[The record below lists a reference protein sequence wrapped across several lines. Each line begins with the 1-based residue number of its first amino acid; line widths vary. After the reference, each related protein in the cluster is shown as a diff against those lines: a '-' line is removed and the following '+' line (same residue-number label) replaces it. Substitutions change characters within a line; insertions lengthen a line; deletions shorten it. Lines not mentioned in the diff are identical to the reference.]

1 MILGAAWR
9 RGRRLAVELAASAGT
24 AVRGIVANRMRA
36 FLSTV
41 GIAIGVATLMTI
53 YGLVSGLT
61 TSFTRQLAALGSST
75 MYVTSRP
82 WVIRGDWWRYRNR
95 PPISRDDVEALRRRG
110 DLLSAVAPVANA
122 AAEVSYRGERIGL
135 VQIQGTS
142 SEYIDTSTIKLAS
155 GRFLSSLEGAGAQQV
170 AVIGSEVAQRLF
182 QGASPLGARIS
193 LGPSR
198 FTVIGVLVPQG
209 KAFGRSLDNLV
220 IIPIDAFGRLYGMRR
235 DMAIAVTARPDS
247 LFQAEDQ
254 IIEIMRGERA
264 LAAADDD
271 TFSINR
277 QSELVKIFN
286 EETSALFGVAIAIG
300 LITLLVG
307 GIGVMNIM
315 LVAVTERT
323 REIGVRRAL
332 GARRRSILVQFLTEA
347 ALVTMVG
354 GAIGTAIG
362 VMASAIIDRTAPVSA
377 ELSPAAVIGALVFSA
392 IIGLAFGTWPAYRAA
407 HLDPIESLRYELVA
421 PVDVDTVCEAPE

>member
-1 MILGAAWR
+1 VILGAAWR
-9 RGRRLAVELAASAGT
+9 RGRRLAVELAASLGT
-24 AVRGIVANRMRA
+24 ALRGIAANRMRA

-61 TSFTRQLAALGSST
+61 SSFTRQLAALGSST
-75 MYVTSRP
+75 MYVTSHP

-95 PPISRDDVEALRRRG
+95 PPITRDDVEALRRRG
-110 DLLSAVAPVANA
+110 DLLAAVAPVANA
-122 AAEVSYRGERIGL
+122 VAEVSYRGDRIGS
-135 VQIQGTS
+135 VRVQGTS
-142 SEYIDTSTIKLAS
+142 SEYIDTSTIKIS
-155 GRFLSSLEGAGAQQV
+155 RGRFLSPIEGASAIHV
-170 AVIGSEVAQRLF
+170 AVIGSEVSERLF
-182 QGASPLGARIS
+182 KGASPIGARIS
-193 LGPSR
+193 LGSQR
-198 FTVIGVLVPQG
+198 FTVIGSLLPQG
-209 KAFGRSLDNLV
+209 KAFGQSLDNLV
-220 IIPIDAFGRLYGMRR
+220 IVPIDTFGRMYGMKR
-235 DMAIAVTARPDS
+235 DLSIAVTAAPES
-247 LFQAEDQ
+247 LYQAEDQ
-254 IIEIMRGERA
+254 IVEVLRRERG
-264 LAAADDD
+264 LAAEEED

-286 EETSALFGVAIAIG
+286 EETAALFGVAIAIG

-332 GARRRSILVQFLTEA
+332 GARQRTILVQFLAES

-362 VMASAIIDRTAPVSA
+362 VIASGIIDSVAPVSA
-377 ELSPAAVIGALVFSA
+377 ELSATAVVGALVFSA
-392 IIGLAFGTWPAYRAA
+392 IIGLVFGTWPAYRAA
-407 HLDPIESLRYELVA
+407 HLDPIESLRYE
-421 PVDVDTVCEAPE
+421 

>member
-1 MILGAAWR
+1 MITRVRRFGVEAVAA
-9 RGRRLAVELAASAGT
+9 VMT
-24 AVRGIVANRMRA
+24 ALRGIVANRMRA

-61 TSFTRQLAALGSST
+61 TSFTNQITALGSNT

-82 WVIRGDWWRYRNR
+82 WVIRGDWWEYRNR
-95 PPISRDDVEALRRRG
+95 PPITRADIAALHHSATY
-110 DLLSAVAPVANA
+110 LAAVAPVASA
-122 AAEVSYRGERIGL
+122 AAEVSFRNERISN
-135 VQIQGTS
+135 VQVRGTTN
-142 SEYIDTSTIKLAS
+142 EYLDTSTLKLEQ
-155 GRFLSSLEGAGAQQV
+155 GRFLSSLESASSNQV
-170 AVIGSEVAQRLF
+170 VVIGSEVVERLF
-182 QGASPLGARIS
+182 AHDSPLGAKIL
-193 LGPSR
+193 LGPHR
-198 FTVIGVLVPQG
+198 FTVIGVLKPQG

-220 IIPIDAFGRLYGMRR
+220 IIPIEAFGSIYGMQRN
-235 DMAIAVTARPDS
+235 MAIVASAQPDH
-247 LFQAEDQ
+247 LYEAEEQ
-254 IIEIMRGERA
+254 IIEVLRRSRGLGPEVG
-264 LAAADDD
+264 D

-332 GARRRSILVQFLTEA
+332 GARKRTILMQFLVES
-347 ALVTMVG
+347 ALVTMIG
-354 GAIGTAIG
+354 GSIGTALGVIASSVIDKVSPIG
-362 VMASAIIDRTAPVSA
+362 A
-377 ELSPAAVIGALVFSA
+377 ELSSTAIVGAVVFSA
-392 IIGLAFGTWPAYRAA
+392 IVGLAFGTWPASRAA
-407 HLDPIESLRYELVA
+407 GLDPIESLRFE
-421 PVDVDTVCEAPE
+421 

>member
-1 MILGAAWR
+1 VILGRAWR
-9 RGRRLAVELAASAGT
+9 GGWRLAVELAAAGGT
-24 AVRGIVANRMRA
+24 ALRGIAANRMRA

-53 YGLVSGLT
+53 YGIVTGLT
-61 TSFTRQLAALGSST
+61 SSFTRQLAALGSNT
-75 MYVTSRP
+75 MYVSSRP
-82 WVIRGDWWRYRNR
+82 WVLRDDWWMYRNR
-95 PPISRDDVEALRRRG
+95 PPIRRDDVVALRQRG
-110 DLLSAVAPVANA
+110 DLLAAVAPVANA
-122 AAEVSYRGERIGL
+122 VAEVSFRGERIGS
-135 VQIQGTS
+135 VQVQGTS

-155 GRFLSSLEGAGAQQV
+155 GRFLAPLEGSGVSQV
-170 AVIGSEVAQRLF
+170 AVIGSEVAARLF
-182 QGASPLGARIS
+182 KGASPLGARIA
-193 LGPSR
+193 LGPQR
-198 FTVIGVLVPQG
+198 FTVVGSLMPQG

-220 IIPIDAFGRLYGMRR
+220 IIPIDTFGKLYGMKRN
-235 DMAIAVTARPDS
+235 MSIAVAAKPDS
-247 LFQAEDQ
+247 LLQAEDQ
-254 IIEIMRGERA
+254 IVEILRRHRG
-264 LAAADDD
+264 LAAGDEQ

-332 GARRRSILVQFLTEA
+332 GARRRTILVQFLTEA

-362 VMASAIIDRTAPVSA
+362 VIASGIIDRTAPVSA
-377 ELSPAAVIGALVFSA
+377 ELSTAAIVGALLFSGV
-392 IIGLAFGTWPAYRAA
+392 IGLAFGTWPAYRAA
-407 HLDPIESLRYELVA
+407 HLDPIESLRYE
-421 PVDVDTVCEAPE
+421 

>member
-1 MILGAAWR
+1 VILGAAWR

-254 IIEIMRGERA
+254 IIEILRGERA
-264 LAAADDD
+264 LAADDDD

-377 ELSPAAVIGALVFSA
+377 ELSPAAVIGALVFSG

-407 HLDPIESLRYELVA
+407 HLDPIESLRYE
-421 PVDVDTVCEAPE
+421 

>member
-1 MILGAAWR
+1 VIAGVRRFGVEAAA
-9 RGRRLAVELAASAGT
+9 AVMT

-61 TSFTRQLAALGSST
+61 TSFTTQIAALGSNT

-82 WVIRGDWWRYRNR
+82 WVIRGDWWEYRNR
-95 PPISRDDVEALRRRG
+95 PPITRADVAALRH
-110 DLLSAVAPVANA
+110 DASMLAAVAPVATA
-122 AAEVSYRGERIGL
+122 AAEVSFRSDHVSGVE
-135 VQIQGTS
+135 VHGTT
-142 SEYIDTSTIKLAS
+142 SEFLDTSTLRLER
-155 GRFLSSLEGAGAQQV
+155 GRFLSPLEGASSNQV
-170 AVIGSEVAQRLF
+170 VIIGSEVAERLF
-182 QGASPLGARIS
+182 ANEATPGAALGAKVL
-193 LGPSR
+193 LGPHR
-198 FTVIGVLVPQG
+198 FTVIGVLKPQG
-209 KAFGRSLDNLV
+209 KAFGRSRDNLA
-220 IIPIDAFGRLYGMRR
+220 IIPIEAFGAIYGMQRN
-235 DMAIAVTARPDS
+235 MAIVVTSVPDH
-247 LFQAEDQ
+247 LNEAEEQ
-254 IIEIMRGERA
+254 IIEVLRRSRGLDAETP
-264 LAAADDD
+264 D

-332 GARRRSILVQFLTEA
+332 GARKRTILLQFLVES
-347 ALVTMVG
+347 ALVTMIG
-354 GAIGTAIG
+354 GCIGTTLGAVG
-362 VMASAIIDRTAPVSA
+362 SAIIGRISPVGA
-377 ELSPAAVIGALVFSA
+377 ELSSTAIAGAIVFSA
-392 IIGLAFGTWPAYRAA
+392 IVGLAFGTWPASRAA
-407 HLDPIESLRYELVA
+407 ALDPIESLRFE
-421 PVDVDTVCEAPE
+421 

>member
-1 MILGAAWR
+1 VILGAAWR
-9 RGRRLAVELAASAGT
+9 RGRRLAVELAASLGT
-24 AVRGIVANRMRA
+24 ALRGIAANRMRA

-61 TSFTRQLAALGSST
+61 SSFTRQLAALGSST
-75 MYVTSRP
+75 MYVTSHP

-95 PPISRDDVEALRRRG
+95 PPITRDDVEALRRRG
-110 DLLSAVAPVANA
+110 DLLAAVAPVANA
-122 AAEVSYRGERIGL
+122 VAEVSYRGDRIGS
-135 VQIQGTS
+135 VRVQGTS
-142 SEYIDTSTIKLAS
+142 SEYIDTSTIKIS
-155 GRFLSSLEGAGAQQV
+155 RGRFLSPIEGASAIHV
-170 AVIGSEVAQRLF
+170 AVIGSEVSERLF
-182 QGASPLGARIS
+182 KGASPIGARIS
-193 LGPSR
+193 LGSQR
-198 FTVIGVLVPQG
+198 FTVIGSLLPQG
-209 KAFGRSLDNLV
+209 KAFGQSLDNLV
-220 IIPIDAFGRLYGMRR
+220 IVPIDTFGRMYGMKR
-235 DMAIAVTARPDS
+235 DLSIAVTAEPES
-247 LFQAEDQ
+247 LYQAEDQ
-254 IIEIMRGERA
+254 IVEVLRRERG
-264 LAAADDD
+264 LAAEEED

-286 EETSALFGVAIAIG
+286 EETAALFGVAIAIG

-332 GARRRSILVQFLTEA
+332 GARQRTILVQFLAES

-362 VMASAIIDRTAPVSA
+362 VIASGIIDSVAPVSA
-377 ELSPAAVIGALVFSA
+377 ELSATAVVGALVFSA
-392 IIGLAFGTWPAYRAA
+392 IIGLVFGTWPAYRAA
-407 HLDPIESLRYELVA
+407 HLDPIESLRYE
-421 PVDVDTVCEAPE
+421 

>member
-1 MILGAAWR
+1 MIARVRRFGVEAA
-9 RGRRLAVELAASAGT
+9 AAMMT
-24 AVRGIVANRMRA
+24 AFRGIVANRMRA

-61 TSFTRQLAALGSST
+61 TQFTAQIAALGSNT

-82 WVIRGDWWRYRNR
+82 WVIRGDWWEYRNR
-95 PPISRDDVEALRRRG
+95 PPITRADVAALQHG
-110 DLLSAVAPVANA
+110 ASYVAAVAPSATA
-122 AAEVSYRGERIGL
+122 AAEVTFRNERISG
-135 VQIQGTS
+135 VRVQGTTN
-142 SEYIDTSTIKLAS
+142 EYLDTSTLKLAQ
-155 GRFLSSLEGAGAQQV
+155 GRFLSAVEGASSNHV
-170 AVIGSEVAQRLF
+170 VVVGSEVVERLF
-182 QGASPLGARIS
+182 PNQSPLGARIR
-193 LGPSR
+193 LGPNQ
-198 FTVIGVLVPQG
+198 FTVIGALKPQG

-220 IIPIDAFGRLYGMRR
+220 IIPIEAFGEIYGMQRNMVIVVSALPDHLYEAEEQIVEVLRR
-235 DMAIAVTARPDS
+235 SRGLGPETA
-247 LFQAEDQ
+247 
-254 IIEIMRGERA
+254 
-264 LAAADDD
+264 D

-332 GARRRSILVQFLTEA
+332 GARRRTILMQFLVES
-347 ALVTMVG
+347 ALVTMMG
-354 GAIGTAIG
+354 GCIGTALGAIG
-362 VMASAIIDRTAPVSA
+362 SAVIDRVSPVGA
-377 ELSPAAVIGALVFSA
+377 ELSSTAIIGAIVFSA
-392 IIGLAFGTWPAYRAA
+392 VVGLAFGTWPASRAA
-407 HLDPIESLRYELVA
+407 GLDPIESLRFE
-421 PVDVDTVCEAPE
+421 